1 MVYGTDTNA
10 FANAWLFVVDNG
22 ASDEWPPPPPPM
34 NTLTIMNDRSTTLTI
49 FTGISGCV
57 VKERDYPHHHHY
69 HDNVYIEPEHVVEEK
84 VVVR

>member
-49 FTGISGCV
+49 FTGSGGGIPTRQLV
-57 VKERDYPHHHHY
+57 LLPVLPLLMVIGDW
-69 HDNVYIEPEHVVEEK
+69 
-84 VVVR
+84 